1 MMPVTFLTYEKLN
14 ADVKKWS
21 MALPTDLSM
30 IVGVPRSGMLVATQ
44 LGLFRNLA
52 VMTVPQ
58 FVGLL
63 QSEAREPA
71 LRRGYAHGWRALKNR
86 HVLVVDDTLLRGN
99 TMSRQQQLIN
109 ANVEDGH
116 TLKVSY
122 GALYTLPGNEGLV
135 DFSCEAVPQRRLMEW
150 NFMHSD
156 VQMKKAA
163 LDCDGV
169 LCEDWTGQE
178 QDSDP
183 EYELFI
189 TNARPLHLPTAP
201 VGAIV
206 TGRLE
211 KYRDITEAWLS
222 RHHVKYGELIMHP
235 AALASVR
242 RAGKPKTA
250 AEIKAHVYASDKFNL
265 FVESHPKHAKRIAE
279 LTGKPVIATD
289 TMTLFQ

>member
-1 MMPVTFLTYEKLN
+1 MPVTFLTYAKLH
-14 ADVKKWS
+14 ADIKKWS

-52 VMTVPQ
+52 VMTTPQ

-63 QSEAREPA
+63 QSDAKEPA
-71 LRRGYAHGWRALKNR
+71 LRRGYDQGWRAMMSR
-86 HVLVVDDTLLRGN
+86 HVLVVDDTLRRGA
-99 TMSRQQQLIN
+99 TMSQQKQLIN
-109 ANVEDGH
+109 ANVEARH
-116 TLKVSY
+116 AMQVSY
-122 GALYTLPGNEGLV
+122 GALYAFPGNEKMV
-135 DFSCEAVPQRRLMEW
+135 DYSYEAVPQRRLMEW
-150 NFMHSD
+150 NFLHSD

-163 LDCDGV
+163 LDFDGV
-169 LCEDWTGQE
+169 LCEDWDGIE

-183 EYELFI
+183 AYEHAI
-189 TNARPLHLPTAP
+189 INARPLHLPTAP
-201 VGAIV
+201 IAAIV

-211 KYRDITEAWLS
+211 KYRAITEAWLAKYN
-222 RHHVKYGELIMHP
+222 VKYGELIMHP
-235 AALASVR
+235 AARASVR

-250 AEIKAHVYASDKFNL
+250 AEIKAHIYKSDKFNL